1 MSETLLLQL
10 VAVITLGIAAQ
21 WLAWRLKWPSILL
34 LLLFG
39 CAAGAGAQWIFD
51 ERFIQPDVLMGD
63 LLMPF
68 VSITVALILF
78 EGGLSLKR
86 SELREVG
93 GAVRNLMI
101 IGAPV
106 TWALATLAGVYLL
119 HFEFALAL
127 LLGAIFVVTGPT
139 VIGPLLRQVRPTGQ
153 VGPALKWEG
162 IVNDPLGAILAVL
175 VYEVVA
181 PGNYDTATVVLGTL
195 ARCTAIGVIGGMLG
209 AAMLI
214 IPLRRYWIPDF
225 LHNPA
230 ALTVV
235 VLVFSVSNMLQ
246 HESGLLT
253 VTVMG
258 IIMANQRWASV
269 QHIVEFKE
277 DLRTLLL
284 SILFILLS
292 ARITVEQ
299 LQQIDWHAL
308 AFLAALI
315 IIIRPA
321 CIALSL
327 IGTKLKRNERIFMM
341 LIAPRGIIAAAVTA
355 VFAERLAG
363 QFDQAH
369 AMVPVT
375 FVVIVG
381 TIAFSGLIAGPAAKR
396 LKLVTAN
403 PQGLLFLGA
412 HGWARKIAITLHE
425 HKIPVVMVDTNRAN
439 IRAARLEGIPARHG
453 NILDD
458 SVLESI
464 DLSGICR
471 FIAMTPND
479 EANALACMHCS
490 ELFETQEMYQI
501 PPAKRSGKDKDE
513 KPAPQSHLRGRYV
526 FKPDVTWWDINARF
540 LAGAVVKTTPLSDT
554 FDREAFDAKYGD
566 AALPL
571 FLLSAEGR
579 LSLITATDPPKA
591 EPGDRIIYLLDRE
604 ANERVQR
611 DRQSEDEQH
620 RRANHSPQDD

>member
-68 VSITVALILF
+68 VSVTVALILF

-93 GAVRNLMI
+93 GAVRNFMI
-101 IGAPV
+101 
-106 TWALATLAGVYLL
+106 LAGVYLL
-119 HFEFALAL
+119 QFEFALAL

-195 ARCTAIGVIGGMLG
+195 ARCTAIGVIGGVLG

-235 VLVFSVSNMLQ
+235 VLVFSISNLLQ

-253 VTVMG
+253 VTIMG
-258 IIMANQRWASV
+258 IVMANQRWANV

-299 LQQIDWHAL
+299 LHQIDWHAL

-315 IIIRPA
+315 IVIRPA
-321 CIALSL
+321 CVALSML
-327 IGTKLKRNERIFMM
+327 GTKVKRNERIFMM
-341 LIAPRGIIAAAVTA
+341 LIAPRGIVAAAVSA

-363 QFDQAH
+363 QFPQAQ

-412 HGWARKIAITLHE
+412 HGWARKIALALHE
-425 HKIPVVMVDTNRAN
+425 QKIPVVMVDTNRAN
-439 IRAARLEGIPARHG
+439 IRASRLEGIPARHG

-464 DLSGICR
+464 DLSGIRR
-471 FIAMTPND
+471 FVALTPND
-479 EANALACMHCS
+479 EANALACMHCA
-490 ELFETQEMYQI
+490 ELFETQELYQV

-513 KPAPQSHLRGRYV
+513 KPASQSHLRGRYV

-554 FDREAFDAKYGD
+554 FDRAAFDTKYGD

-571 FLLSAEGR
+571 FLLSSEGR
-579 LSLITATDPPKA
+579 LTLITATDPPKA

-604 ANERVQR
+604 ANERVRR

-620 RRANHSPQDD
+620 RRANHSPQDG